1 MVMLGHLNVMGNMQV
16 LNEAYPPGSL
26 FFTTIPENP
35 SNYTNIHGKW
45 ILKETISRESKGK
58 IYIYEKVAEEDMKIN
73 EE

>member
-1 MVMLGHLNVMGNMQV
+1 MDTEQDEKEQEYEHRQI
-16 LNEAYPPGSL
+16 YPIGSL
-26 FFTTIPENP
+26 FYSTIPENP

-58 IYIYEKVAEEDMKIN
+58 IYIYEKVAEEDMKFN